1 MSEKLSLKEFLC
13 NFDKGD
19 FSFLIVEESNRS
31 GSEFYAIF
39 FKNALICINKIRE
52 LTYDKRF
59 GIKCRIINWSQLCMM
74 FILFYFDK
82 TIWTNQII

>member
-13 NFDKGD
+13 NFDKRD
-19 FSFLIVEESNRS
+19 FSFSIVEESNRS

-52 LTYDKRF
+52 LTYDK
-59 GIKCRIINWSQLCMM
+59 
-74 FILFYFDK
+74 
-82 TIWTNQII
+82 

>member
-19 FSFLIVEESNRS
+19 FSFLIVEVSNRS
-31 GSEFYAIF
+31 GREFYAIF

-52 LTYDKRF
+52 PSMINDFR
-59 GIKCRIINWSQLCMM
+59 IKCRINNWSQLCMM
-74 FILFYFDK
+74 LILFYLDK